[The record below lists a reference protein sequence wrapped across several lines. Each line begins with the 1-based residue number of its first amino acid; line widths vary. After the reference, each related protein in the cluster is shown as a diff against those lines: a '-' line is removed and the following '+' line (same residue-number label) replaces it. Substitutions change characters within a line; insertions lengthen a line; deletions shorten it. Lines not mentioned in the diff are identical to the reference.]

1 MYNILLIEQSKS
13 QLHILRQI
21 LSKAGHS
28 ITGFSSFDS
37 ALISTRN
44 HKKSYDHIILGWP
57 PRASKLDITK
67 IVNITL
73 SDTLHKLPLTIF
85 AENGSGNAAIQ
96 DLARR
101 RTNVSVLVERDYRG
115 MLLLLQGSD
124 ESYLPDPTQM
134 ELKIPEDLLPE
145 VPQQQHKKPRPLQQ
159 NKTEKPKKKPKQKQ
173 LKPIKS
179 KKKKGTGKD
188 IITSPGNTSLEQGE
202 IKILLV
208 DDSGTARKKYSDLL
222 TSEGYQVVV
231 ANSTEEGWKQAS
243 VQLVDLAVIDY
254 NLPTE
259 NGDALCRRFNADL
272 HFKSLPCAILSG
284 TYSDDTILQSLK
296 SGAVEVMFKS
306 EPDELFLARI
316 CSLANQIQHR
326 KSATLDRHRYE
337 AILSSIGDGIYGVNR
352 QGMIIFMNP
361 AGRKILGYQTA
372 TGFIGK
378 SAATIFHHSN
388 ESGEPIPQASDEL
401 IKAYTTG
408 SVLEKHEVVFWRQD
422 GEHSFVECTVY
433 PLPARFGAQGSV
445 VAFRDVSERKRLERQ
460 LFWQATHDS
469 LTSLYNRYRFEK
481 ALKFEFKRLQRLED
495 KKQSALLFIDL
506 DQFKYLNDTAGHDAG
521 DHLLVDVANKLKSV
535 VRKSDVLARLGGD
548 EFAVLLKDVNNDTA
562 FKIAENLRHAL
573 EEVTYINEDIS
584 FKLSCTIGVA
594 IMRHNMTPKEA
605 MVNADIACNIAKNRG
620 RNQSWLFNEEKDFD
634 KDGLNAD
641 MGWSTRLNDALANDG
656 FVLFYQPILPLSEID
671 FEFLPDSA
679 SKLWTALSHLPEHYE
694 CLLRLVGEDGEY
706 ISPFAFMNVAERFN
720 LMQAIDIW
728 VVNHALTKL
737 KGLQVDGREIN
748 FSINLSGSSL
758 NDADTLEEITAL
770 MRKSGV
776 QKGSVLF
783 EITET
788 SAIEKKDE
796 ARNFIETMRSE
807 GWRFALDDFGTGF
820 SSFSQLKELPVDVVK
835 IDGQFVRDMAKDDI
849 DRAIV
854 MAINDIA
861 HSQGMETIAEY
872 VEDQSILR
880 LLNICGIDHA
890 QGYYIAKPLI
900 DVRERAD
907 NTQMLRLVEPLSGA

>member
-1 MYNILLIEQSKS
+1 MYNILLIEKSKA
-13 QLHILRQI
+13 QLHILQQI
-21 LSKAGHS
+21 LTKADHA
-28 ITGFSSFDS
+28 ITGFYNFDS
-37 ALISTRN
+37 ALVNTR
-44 HKKSYDHIILGWP
+44 KKQTSYDQIILGWP
-57 PRASKLDITK
+57 NKASKLDITK
-67 IVNITL
+67 IVNIAL
-73 SDTLHKLPLTIF
+73 ADSLHKVPIIIF
-85 AENGSGNAAIQ
+85 AQNGHDNAAIQ

-101 RTNVSVLVERDYRG
+101 RTNVSVLEVKDYRG
-115 MLLLLQGSD
+115 MMLLLQGSEEVLIHD
-124 ESYLPDPTQM
+124 AE
-134 ELKIPEDLLPE
+134 EVLLPE
-145 VPQQQHKKPRPLQQ
+145 PLEQVKKELVAPVLEQ
-159 NKTEKPKKKPKQKQ
+159 KLKQKNRG
-173 LKPIKS
+173 
-179 KKKKGTGKD
+179 KKN
-188 IITSPGNTSLEQGE
+188 IH
-202 IKILLV
+202 ILLV
-208 DDSGTARKKYSDLL
+208 VDSATARKKYADLL
-222 TSEGYQVVV
+222 IREGYEVTV
-231 ANSTEEGWKQAS
+231 ANSTEQGWKAAS
-243 VQLVDLAVIDY
+243 EHLVDLAIIDFD
-254 NLPTE
+254 LPSET
-259 NGDALCRRFNADL
+259 GDALCKKFHADS
-272 HFKSLPCAILSG
+272 FFESLPCVILSG
-284 TYSDDTILQSLK
+284 SYSDETILQSLS
-296 SGAVEVMFKS
+296 SGAVEVVFKN
-306 EPDELFLARI
+306 EPDELFLARVL
-316 CSLANQIQHR
+316 SLTQQIKQS
-326 KSATLDRHRYE
+326 KLATVEKHRYE

-352 QGMIIFMNP
+352 KGQITFMNP
-361 AGRKILGYQTA
+361 AGRKILGYNTA
-372 TGFIGK
+372 AGFMGR
-378 SAATIFHHSN
+378 SATTVFHHSN
-388 ESGEPIPQASDEL
+388 ESCEPVDPITDEL
-401 IKAYTTG
+401 TTAYQQG

-422 GEHSFVECTVY
+422 GKHLFVECTVY
-433 PLPARFGAQGSV
+433 PLPARFGADGSV

-481 ALKFEFKRLQRLED
+481 ALKFEFKRLKRLEVLTH
-495 KKQSALLFIDL
+495 SALLFIDL

-521 DHLLVDVANKLKSV
+521 DHLLVDVAKKLKSV

-548 EFAVLLKDVNNDTA
+548 EFAVLLKDVNNDIA

-594 IMRHNMTPKEA
+594 MMNRNMTPKEA

-620 RNQSWLFNEEKDFD
+620 RNQSWLFNEEKDMD

-641 MGWSTRLNDALANDG
+641 MGWSTRLNDALANNG

-694 CLLRLVGEDGEY
+694 CLLRLVGDDGEY
-706 ISPFAFMNVAERFN
+706 ISPFAFLNVAERFN

-728 VVNHALTKL
+728 VVNHALTRL
-737 KGLQVDGREIN
+737 KELQVDGRDIN
-748 FSINLSGSSL
+748 FSINLSGSTL
-758 NDADTLEEITAL
+758 NDADTLEEIAAL

-776 QKGSVLF
+776 RKGSVLF

-880 LLNICGIDHA
+880 LLNICGVDHA

>member
-1 MYNILLIEQSKS
+1 MYNILLIVKSKP
-13 QLHILRQI
+13 QLHILQQI
-21 LSKAGHS
+21 LNKAGHTV
-28 ITGFSSFDS
+28 TGFYNFDS
-37 ALISTRN
+37 ALVNSRN
-44 HKKSYDHIILGWP
+44 KKTSYDQIILSWP
-57 PRASKLDITK
+57 NKASKMDKTK
-67 IVNITL
+67 IVNIAL
-73 SDTLHKLPLTIF
+73 ADALHRVPITIF
-85 AENGSGNAAIQ
+85 AENGHENAAIQ

-101 RTNVSVLVERDYRG
+101 RTNVSVLEVKDYRG
-115 MLLLLQGSD
+115 MMLLLQGS
-124 ESYLPDPTQM
+124 EEVLIQNS
-134 ELKIPEDLLPE
+134 EEVVLPE
-145 VPQQQHKKPRPLQQ
+145 LREQVKKELVVPDLKQNQQ
-159 NKTEKPKKKPKQKQ
+159 NK
-173 LKPIKS
+173 
-179 KKKKGTGKD
+179 KD
-188 IITSPGNTSLEQGE
+188 IH
-202 IKILLV
+202 ILLV
-208 DDSGTARKKYSDLL
+208 DNSETAQNKYSDLL
-222 TSEGYQVVV
+222 TRNGYEVIV
-231 ANSTEEGWKQAS
+231 ANSAEQGWEYAREK
-243 VQLVDLAVIDY
+243 LVDLVIIDF
-254 NLPTE
+254 NLPNET
-259 NGDALCRRFNADL
+259 GDTLCRKFQSDSF
-272 HFKSLPCAILSG
+272 FKTLPCVIISG
-284 TYSDDTILQSLK
+284 SYSDETILQSLT
-296 SGAVEVMFKS
+296 SGAVEVVFKN

-316 CSLANQIQHR
+316 LSLTKQIKQSKR
-326 KSATLDRHRYE
+326 VVEERHRYE

-352 QGMIIFMNP
+352 KGQVTFMNP
-361 AGRKILGYQTA
+361 AGRRILGYTDAAGFMGRSA
-372 TGFIGK
+372 TK
-378 SAATIFHHSN
+378 VFHHSD
-388 ESGEPIPQASDEL
+388 EAGEPLGQKTDAL
-401 IKAYTTG
+401 TTAYSLG

-422 GEHSFVECTVY
+422 GKHLFVECTVY
-433 PLPARFGAQGSV
+433 PLPARFGADGSV

-481 ALKFEFKRLQRLED
+481 ALKFEFKRLKRLEVSS
-495 KKQSALLFIDL
+495 QSSLLFIDL

-521 DHLLVDVANKLKSV
+521 DHLLVDVAKKLKSV

-548 EFAVLLKDVNNDTA
+548 EFAVLLKDVNNDIA

-594 IMRHNMTPKEA
+594 MMNRDMTPKEA

-620 RNQSWLFNEEKDFD
+620 RNQSWLFNEEKDMD

-641 MGWSTRLNDALANDG
+641 MGWSTRLNEALANNG

-694 CLLRLVGEDGEY
+694 CLLRLVGDDGEY
-706 ISPFAFMNVAERFN
+706 ISPFAFLNVAERFN

-728 VVNHALTKL
+728 VVNHALTRL
-737 KGLQVDGREIN
+737 KELQVDGRDIS
-748 FSINLSGSSL
+748 FSINLSGSTL
-758 NDADTLEEITAL
+758 NDVDTLEEITAL

-776 QKGSVLF
+776 RKGSVLF

-796 ARNFIETMRSE
+796 ARSFIESMRSE

-880 LLNICGIDHA
+880 LLNICGVDHA